1 MEFMLIFYND
11 ESQPSQAPDLMPEM
25 GEFAGKLA
33 AQGEMRGGAP
43 LKPGAEGARI
53 RVSDGD
59 ATVTDGPFTE
69 TKEIIG
75 GFFTIECEDREEAI
89 EVAKTCPHARVETV
103 EVREVIPVG
112 GPPSA

>member
-1 MEFMLIFYND
+1 MEFMLIFFETD
-11 ESQPSQAPDLMPEM
+11 SATTTDLMPEM

-33 AQGEMRGGAP
+33 AQGKMRGGASLRP
-43 LKPGAEGARI
+43 RSEGARI
-53 RVSDGD
+53 RVSDG
-59 ATVTDGPFTE
+59 AASVTDGPFIE

-75 GFFTIECEDREEAI
+75 GYFLIECADQNEAI
-89 EVAKTCPHARVETV
+89 EIAKTCPHARVGLV